1 MGKTTRENS
10 RFFLLAL
17 AALLAFLS
25 TPSPLSAATS
35 TPPGGASLEERG
47 YPLPSPPL
55 DPAEAA
61 ARRAAILAAPGGYKI
76 VGAGREFPTI
86 RAALAAPDDGRRI
99 ICVMD
104 AVHREAGIRV
114 SGIVT
119 IIGFGAGETVLEAAA
134 SAEEATDRVLEV
146 AAGGQAYVRGL
157 TLRGGRI
164 TAVPRRGGGVA
175 NSGELLMEDCAI
187 VENRAT
193 YGVGVWTEGK
203 LTLRRCV
210 IARNKGLKRPPA
222 DQYAGVDCG
231 GGGAG
236 LRIEKGGQALV
247 ENSLIAFNEAVSA
260 GGGLHVSC
268 EGRAR
273 LVDSVLFGNVA
284 AGRGGGVDLAGGIL
298 ELERCGIAGNRA
310 REKGQAL
317 FNRGK
322 LSLRAC
328 LLAAEAGGAYFLG
341 EDKGG
346 EFGVGELLANE
357 ANYCQSGPLAGA
369 AGGDPGPLRLV
380 EPRPGRWSLALG
392 KASPAAG
399 FGRP

>member
-1 MGKTTRENS
+1 MGKTTREYS
-10 RFFLLAL
+10 RSFLLFL
-17 AALLAFLS
+17 LCFLTVAAAAAAPAS
-25 TPSPLSAATS
+25 SAPSVATM
-35 TPPGGASLEERG
+35 EERG
-47 YPLPSPPL
+47 YPLPSPPRGA
-55 DPAEAA
+55 AEVAL
-61 ARRAAILAAPGGYKI
+61 RRAAILAAPQGYKT
-76 VGAGREFPTI
+76 VGARCEFKTI
-86 RAALAAPDDGRRI
+86 SAALAAPDDGRRI

-114 SGIVT
+114 AGIVT
-119 IIGFGAGETVLEAAA
+119 IIGFGAGETVIEAAA

-146 AAGGQAYVRGL
+146 VAGGRAYLSGL
-157 TLRGGRI
+157 TLRAGRI
-164 TAVPRRGGGVA
+164 EAVPRRGGGVA
-175 NSGELLMEDCAI
+175 NSGELHMEDCAI

-193 YGVGVWTEGK
+193 YGVGVWTEGR

-210 IARNKGLKRPPA
+210 IARNKGIKRPPA

-236 LRIEKGGQALV
+236 LRVEKGGQALV

-273 LVDSVLFGNVA
+273 LVDSILFGNVA
-284 AGRGGGVDLAGGIL
+284 AGRGGGVDLAGGSL
-298 ELERCGIAGNRA
+298 ELERCSIAGNRA

-317 FNRGK
+317 FNRGR
-322 LSLRAC
+322 LSLSGC
-328 LLAAEAGGAYFLG
+328 LLSAESGGAYFLG
-341 EDKGG
+341 EDRGG
-346 EFGVGELLANE
+346 EFGIGVLLENE

-369 AGGDPGPLRLV
+369 AGGAPGSLRLA
-380 EPRPGRWSLALG
+380 EARPGLWSLVG
-392 KASPAAG
+392 EWGSPAAG

>member
-1 MGKTTRENS
+1 MGKTTKEYS
-10 RFFLLAL
+10 RFFLLVLLTWSLGTSVAE
-17 AALLAFLS
+17 AA
-25 TPSPLSAATS
+25 SASSSSGIAIM
-35 TPPGGASLEERG
+35 EERG
-47 YPLPSPPL
+47 YPLPSAPL
-55 DPAEAA
+55 CAAEVAL
-61 ARRAAILAAPGGYKI
+61 RRAAVLAAPQGYKT
-76 VGAGREFPTI
+76 VGANCEYKTI
-86 RAALAAPDDGRRI
+86 GAALAAPDDGRRI

-114 SGIVT
+114 AGIVT
-119 IIGFGAGETVLEAAA
+119 IIGFGAGETVIEAA
-134 SAEEATDRVLEV
+134 SSVEEASDRVLEV
-146 AAGGQAYVRGL
+146 AAGGRAYVRGL
-157 TLRGGRI
+157 TLRCGKI
-164 TAVPRRGGGVA
+164 TTVPRRGGGVA
-175 NSGELLMEDCAI
+175 NSGELLMEDCAV

-210 IARNKGLKRPPA
+210 IARNKGIKRPPA
-222 DQYAGVDCG
+222 DQYSGVDCG

-236 LRIEKGGQALV
+236 LRIEKGGLALV

-298 ELERCGIAGNRA
+298 ELELCSIAGNRA

-322 LSLRAC
+322 LSLRGC

-346 EFGVGELLANE
+346 EFGIGELLANE

-369 AGGDPGPLRLV
+369 AGGAPGILRLS
-380 EPRPGRWSLALG
+380 EARPGMWNLESEKG
-392 KASPAAG
+392 SPAAG